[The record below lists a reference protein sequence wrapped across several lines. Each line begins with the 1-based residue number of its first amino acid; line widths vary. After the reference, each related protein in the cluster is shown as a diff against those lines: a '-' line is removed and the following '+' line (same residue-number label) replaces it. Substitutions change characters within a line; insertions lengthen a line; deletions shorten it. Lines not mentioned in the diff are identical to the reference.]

1 MILKIFSNHNY
12 SLAATS
18 STPATAVNDP
28 KAEGKR
34 EDLWINMFGQEKD
47 GLFGAFI
54 TQIFSAGVVTGTSEV
69 TCGGDVGGGG
79 TVNPEL

>member
-1 MILKIFSNHNY
+1 
-12 SLAATS
+12 
-18 STPATAVNDP
+18 
-28 KAEGKR
+28 
-34 EDLWINMFGQEKD
+34 MFGQEKD

-54 TQIFSAGVVTGTSEV
+54 TQIFSAGVVTGTSEL